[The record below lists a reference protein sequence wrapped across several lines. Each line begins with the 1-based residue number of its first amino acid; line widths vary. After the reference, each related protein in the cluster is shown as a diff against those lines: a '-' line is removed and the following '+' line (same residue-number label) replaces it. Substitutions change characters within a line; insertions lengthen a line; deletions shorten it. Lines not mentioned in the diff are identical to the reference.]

1 MRELVFASA
10 VALIESP
17 PRQAREMALRSRT
30 RYATISAAGK
40 KTRLKRKKPK
50 KLCPFRAATRAGQKA
65 IAIQM
70 RKKTIDPN
78 HQPSISAASHPG
90 LRLCE
95 PGLELFR
102 ACAVEVCHG
111 LLDRV
116 GERLVD
122 GVGAAGVVD
131 GDHAARAVRQRGVHL
146 LGDPALEPVL
156 CELPDGRAG
165 DCPDRGRGQK
175 RRREEP
181 DDQADASAELGSLAA
196 EVVTGLLDGHLAL
209 FVLLDEDDALDR
221 DRLVLGEPEDRV

>member
-17 PRQAREMALRSRT
+17 PGQARETALRSRT

-78 HQPSISAASHPG
+78 HQPSTSAASHPG
-90 LRLCE
+90 RCLCE

-102 ACAVEVCHG
+102 ARAVEVRHG
-111 LLDRV
+111 LLDRIR
-116 GERLVD
+116 ERLVD
-122 GVGAAGVVD
+122 GVGAAEAVA
-131 GDHAARAVRQRGVHL
+131 GDNAAWPVRRA
-146 LGDPALEPVL
+146 PVL
-156 CELPDGRAG
+156 L
-165 DCPDRGRGQK
+165 
-175 RRREEP
+175 
-181 DDQADASAELGSLAA
+181 LAVPPPA
-196 EVVTGLLDGHLAL
+196 
-209 FVLLDEDDALDR
+209 
-221 DRLVLGEPEDRV
+221 